1 MVENII
7 LRDLTNGGVLELSQ
21 EDTPYFILKEVDWGT
36 IKATHNQ
43 TRYVKQIGTTLIST
57 VLGTRDVEISGWVI
71 AKNENEMTRRK
82 SVLNG
87 FFNPM
92 HTYQIEYD
100 KYKLEVEFNQTVRYS
115 RDKKWNNEVACEWKV
130 DGISTDPL
138 FYELDGKSADTT
150 DTEAKFKFPFIFS
163 QETTEDLVFG
173 EVKINSIIRITNGG
187 QVDTGFI
194 INLSS
199 FGDVKNPK
207 ITNVRTGEEIII
219 NKTMTD
225 GEEIVIN
232 TNIGNKSVMGRPNS
246 ESELTSYYN
255 YRDFNSTW
263 LQLVIGDNFFIVTAE
278 ENYENLKAKF
288 SFNRAYMEVQQCE

>member
-43 TRYVKQIGTTLIST
+43 TRYVKQIGTTLVST

-100 KYKLEVEFNQTVRYS
+100 KYKLEVECF
-115 RDKKWNNEVACEWKV
+115 
-130 DGISTDPL
+130 
-138 FYELDGKSADTT
+138 
-150 DTEAKFKFPFIFS
+150 
-163 QETTEDLVFG
+163 
-173 EVKINSIIRITNGG
+173 
-187 QVDTGFI
+187 
-194 INLSS
+194 
-199 FGDVKNPK
+199 
-207 ITNVRTGEEIII
+207 
-219 NKTMTD
+219 
-225 GEEIVIN
+225 
-232 TNIGNKSVMGRPNS
+232 
-246 ESELTSYYN
+246 
-255 YRDFNSTW
+255 W
-263 LQLVIGDNFFIVTAE
+263 LQLHTIAIE
-278 ENYENLKAKF
+278 
-288 SFNRAYMEVQQCE
+288 R